1 MCNVFHFIVI
11 RMMLSRGREISLCAV
26 NTCARQWVVLVRRGF
41 ILLEV
46 EAWPEAEAFS
56 FVTCTSVLNL
66 KPLPYQTALT
76 KPLMNVE
83 PLTMQKNKTKQKK
96 HTHTH
101 EQVLENPTELDRRQF
116 TPKPLLFLVYLTL
129 IYLTGLIGYS
139 LISIHVEIWSFSWIN
154 PCRSQEMI

>member
-1 MCNVFHFIVI
+1 MY
-11 RMMLSRGREISLCAV
+11 ISAKYETL
-26 NTCARQWVVLVRRGF
+26 TLPDG
-41 ILLEV
+41 
-46 EAWPEAEAFS
+46 
-56 FVTCTSVLNL
+56 LN
-66 KPLPYQTALT
+66 QTTHECRAPNDA
-76 KPLMNVE
+76 KK
-83 PLTMQKNKTKQKK
+83 QNKTKKP